1 LTVAKCGDTLAPV
14 RREECAVYPQNPF
27 TRRDF
32 LKRVPAATGVALT
45 IPAILAACSP
55 KKPATSG
62 GTSPTAIST
71 AGIEG
76 ARIKVSTYGGFFEE
90 NFKTFYPDFT
100 KLTGVEV
107 ESIPEPTSET
117 WVVQLEQSVKAG
129 TPPPADVSML
139 SGVGLQRA
147 VNGAILATYATS
159 DVPNSSQLAEGY
171 VRTDDGGMV
180 TGIGAVSWY
189 ITLVSNTDRVP
200 ESPDT
205 WTTFWDSKWVNEL
218 ALLKNAANS
227 YLIEIAAACYFG
239 GYDILETQDGVV
251 EVLTKLQEVKPNV
264 KMWFRDEA
272 TAQQA
277 YNTGEVS
284 LGQFYHDITT
294 YAASQGEP
302 LRSVFPTEG
311 AILDSGF
318 WAVTKTTENLGACIA
333 FIDYMSQPAIQAEL
347 ARTLG
352 TTPTAKQETMDLTD
366 EEYAAVGGPGP
377 EVALRPKY
385 EMYDVWEDWIDQ
397 QWTEM
402 ILS

>member
-1 LTVAKCGDTLAPV
+1 MSTGKRIS
-14 RREECAVYPQNPF
+14 RREF
-27 TRRDF
+27 LRRSAG
-32 LKRVPAATGVALT
+32 AAVAL
-45 IPAILAACSP
+45 PSAGAILAACAKEP
-55 KKPATSG
+55 PPAG
-62 GTSPTAIST
+62 GGATPTTVSL
-71 AGIEG
+71 EG
-76 ARIKVSTYGGFFEE
+76 SKIKVSTYGGFFEE
-90 NFKTFYPDFT
+90 NFRKFYPAFT
-100 KLTGVEV
+100 KETGVEV
-107 ESIPEPTSET
+107 ESVSQPTSEV
-117 WVVQLEQSVKAG
+117 WVVQLDQSVKAG

-139 SGVGLQRA
+139 SGVGIQRA
-147 VNGAILATYATS
+147 IKGGILATYDLS
-159 DVPNSSQLAEGY
+159 EIPNMQYLAEGF
-171 VRTDDGGMV
+171 VRTDDAGKV
-180 TGIGAVSWY
+180 TGVGGVSWY
-189 ITLVSNTDRVP
+189 ITLVSNTDRVA

-205 WTTFWDSKWVNEL
+205 WTAFWDPKWRDEL

-227 YLIEIAAACYFG
+227 YLIEITAASYFG

-264 KMWFRDEA
+264 KLWWRDEA

-294 YAASQGEP
+294 YAISQGEH
-302 LRSVFPTEG
+302 LRTVFPKEG
-311 AILDSGF
+311 AINDSGF
-318 WAVTKTTENLGACIA
+318 WAVSKNTQNVPACIA
-333 FIDYMSQPAIQAEL
+333 FIDYMCQPQIQAEL

-352 TTPTAKQETMDLTD
+352 TTPTARRDTMDLTD
-366 EEYAAVGGPGP
+366 EEYEAVGGPGP